1 MNNVK
6 EVLARRQAELEERLE
21 RSYYPKNK
29 GRMLGRTGVAYE
41 VSKRARAID
50 AGGLGLIQEM
60 VGRLGLAKAIDSRV
74 ELLKRHHPYHESDHV
89 LNLVYNV
96 VTGGQ
101 CLEDLERRRN
111 DVGYLDAVGAR
122 RIPDPTTAGDFLRR
136 FTESSVESLLE
147 AIQEVRGRVWRS
159 QPKEEREV
167 ALIDVDGTIAETT
180 GWCKEGADVAYTG
193 QWGFGPLVISLG
205 NTQEVLSIVNRPA
218 SRPSQEG
225 AVSRMDQ
232 AASDAKS
239 CGFERVR
246 FRGDTAFTM
255 TAHLDRWND
264 EGHEFVFGMMAH
276 QKVVDLAN
284 GLNKRRWRRL
294 RRAENESAS
303 KPRQRPIKTK
313 QELVEEK
320 GFKVY
325 HLESEHVAE
334 LEYRPRKARRAYRLV
349 VLRKSISVHEGQIQL
364 IPQTRYFFYLTNI
377 DKNKMSAAE
386 VVFQSN
392 ARCHQE
398 NLIEQ
403 LKNQVGAM
411 RMPAREFV
419 ANWAYLVIGSL
430 AWNLKLWLGLLLP
443 NRERGR
449 EIVRMEFRGFLR
461 SLIYIPAQIVNTG
474 RRLVYRFLAFNR
486 WIETILETHQWL
498 RQTRLC

>member
-6 EVLARRQAELEERLE
+6 GVLARRQAEIEERLE
-21 RSYYPKNK
+21 RTYYPENK
-29 GRMLGRTGVAYE
+29 GRMLGGARIGYE
-41 VSKRARAID
+41 LSKRVRAID
-50 AGGLGLIQEM
+50 AGGLGLMQEL
-60 VGRLGLAKAIDSRV
+60 VGRLGLAQAIDSRV

-89 LNLVYNV
+89 LNLIYNV
-96 VTGGQ
+96 LSGGQ

-147 AIQEVRGRVWRS
+147 AMQEVRRRVWRS
-159 QPKEEREV
+159 HPKDEREV

-180 GWCKEGADVAYTG
+180 GWCKEGADIAYTG
-193 QWGFGPLVISLG
+193 QWGFGPLVVSLG
-205 NTQEVLSIVNRPA
+205 NTQEVLSIVNRSA
-218 SRPSQEG
+218 SRPSHEG
-225 AVSRMDQ
+225 AVARMDQ
-232 AASDAKS
+232 AARDAKS

-255 TAHLDRWND
+255 TAHLDRWS
-264 EGHEFVFGMMAH
+264 EQGHEFVFGMMAH
-276 QKVVDLAN
+276 QKVVELAN
-284 GLNKRRWRRL
+284 GLSKRSWKRL
-294 RRAENESAS
+294 RRAEGEPVS
-303 KPRQRPIKTK
+303 KPRRQSIKTR
-313 QELVEEK
+313 QEVVEQK
-320 GFKVY
+320 CFKAY

-334 LEYRPRKARRAYRLV
+334 LEYQPRKAKRAYRLV
-349 VLRKSISVHEGQIQL
+349 ILRKSITVHEGQIQL

-377 DKNKMSAAE
+377 DKKMMSAAE
-386 VVFQSN
+386 VVFESN

-430 AWNLKLWLGLLLP
+430 AWNLKIWLGLLLP
-443 NRERGR
+443 NREHGR

-461 SLIYIPAQIVNTG
+461 NLIYIPTQIVNTG

-486 WIETILETHQWL
+486 WIETILEAHLWL
-498 RQTRLC
+498 RQTRYC